1 MEVIKRLSILIEEW
15 IAVLLETIKRW
26 TPLLLDT
33 YRRRVRP
40 ILVTIKHRIP
50 HIRQA
55 LIEKAPFIRSLVEQA
70 NCHIL
75 RFAGKRSPLLKDL
88 FMKSRLSPM
97 LVVGL
102 LGIMIV
108 LIGGFTFESDVDNPS
123 ASVSAEQSKRDF
135 DKEYEEALA
144 RTSYGTAATTITNT
158 MTFNTLMGQ

>member
-1 MEVIKRLSILIEEW
+1 MEVIKRLSIFIEEW
-15 IAVLLETIKRW
+15 IAALLETIKRW
-26 TPLLLDT
+26 LPLLLDT

-40 ILVTIKHRIP
+40 ILGTIKHR
-50 HIRQA
+50 IRQA
-55 LIEKAPFIRSLVEQA
+55 LIEKAPYIRSLVEQA

-97 LVVGL
+97 LVAGL